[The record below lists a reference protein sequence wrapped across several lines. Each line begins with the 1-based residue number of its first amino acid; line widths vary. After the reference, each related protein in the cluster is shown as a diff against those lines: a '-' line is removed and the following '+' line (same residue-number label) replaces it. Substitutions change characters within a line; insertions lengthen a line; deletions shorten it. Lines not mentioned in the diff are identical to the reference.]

1 MANSSIAISS
11 TTYLDDAKSL
21 ANSRAAS
28 VLVAFTADDANGSVP
43 TLAITGYQG
52 WMLYEVRTDPG
63 STAPTANYDIT
74 LIDEFGIDIAGGQL
88 LNRHT
93 STSERVAL
101 IDPPILRATSFT
113 ITLANNAVNS
123 ATGQICFFLARVS

>member
-1 MANSSIAISS
+1 MAGTHIITSVKPSPRGDFVEINTSFIA
-11 TTYLDDAKSL
+11 DAS
-21 ANSRAAS
+21 AA
-28 VLVAFTADDANGSVP
+28 TIP

-63 STAPTANYDIT
+63 STGPTANYDIT

-93 STSERVAL
+93 TTSERVVL

-113 ITLANNAVNS
+113 ITIANNSVNS